1 MSDGEIV
8 WTMRIAVVLIGISA
22 TVIAIVVESVYGLF
36 VLCSDFSYVV
46 LFPQFLCVVHVPN
59 VNIYGSLLGY
69 FLSWFLRLT
78 GGDAL
83 LGFPALIRYP
93 WYDEEENQQYF
104 PYKTMSTLIAFG
116 AIIGGSHLARWLF
129 TNNIIPLKY
138 DVSGRFS
145 KTKELKNVSKYIEY
159 KINAKCTEGELHF
172 HSP

>member
-8 WTMRIAVVLIGISA
+8 WTMRIAVVLFGISA
-22 TVIAIVVESVYGLF
+22 TVIAIKEESLYGLF

-46 LFPQFLCVVHVPN
+46 LFPQFVCVVHVPN

-69 FLSWFLRLT
+69 FLSWFFRLT

-83 LGFPALIRYP
+83 LGIPALIKYP

-104 PYKTMSTLIAFG
+104 PYKTLITLIAFG

-138 DVSGRFS
+138 DLSGRFS
-145 KTKELKNVSKYIEY
+145 NNNELEKEVKVSECKGNELSGKYVTKL
-159 KINAKCTEGELHF
+159 
-172 HSP
+172 

>member
-1 MSDGEIV
+1 M

-46 LFPQFLCVVHVPN
+46 LFPQFVCVVHVPN

-83 LGFPALIRYP
+83 LGFPALIKYP

-104 PYKTMSTLIAFG
+104 PYKTLITLIAFC
-116 AIIGGSHLARWLF
+116 AIIGGSHLGRWLF
-129 TNNIIPLKY
+129 TNNIVPLKY
-138 DVSGRFS
+138 DVSGRFI
-145 KTKELKNVSKYIEY
+145 KNKELEKPVKASENDENEMNRAC
-159 KINAKCTEGELHF
+159 INNEFTKF
-172 HSP
+172 